1 VTARRLRAHLVLVGC
16 AALAGCSGFL
26 HSTAPPEQ
34 TYYLRVT
41 TPPVTAAPPTTAQ
54 ALRVES
60 PGAVPGLDSTHIVLL
75 QPDNRLSF
83 YTGSRWPAS
92 APVLIESLAVQA
104 LRDSAHFSS
113 VEGAGSPFPADYL
126 LQITLRR
133 FEADY
138 SAGSAAPEV
147 HVSLDC
153 IIGRRDARDVV
164 GTFTAQGTAT
174 ASANRMSEVVAAFEQ
189 ATNAALASLTQQAAQ
204 SVRDAAITGRQ
215 NPVNPA
221 PSSSRESQ

>member
-1 VTARRLRAHLVLVGC
+1 MHLVLLAC
-16 AALAGCSGFL
+16 AALAGCSGLF
-26 HSTAPPEQ
+26 HSTARPEQ

-41 TPPVTAAPPTTAQ
+41 APAATTAPPTTAQ

-75 QPDNRLSF
+75 EPDNRLSF

-92 APVLIESLAVQA
+92 APILIESLALQA
-104 LRDSAHFSS
+104 LRDSGHFSS
-113 VEGAGSPFPADYL
+113 VEGSGSPFPADYL
-126 LQITLRR
+126 LQITLQR

-138 SAGSAAPEV
+138 SSGTAAPQV
-147 HVSLDC
+147 HVALDC

-164 GTFTAQGTAT
+164 ATFTAAGTAT
-174 ASANRMSEVVAAFEQ
+174 ASANRMTEVVAAFEQ
-189 ATNAALASLTQQAAQ
+189 ATNLALGSLAQQAAQ

-221 PSSSRESQ
+221 PSSNRESQ